1 MNDHATKPLEENLQL
16 IDPRS
21 DPVSWNLNKALLE
34 RSGMDGEDL
43 GALNQRIQ
51 ALHEAIVR
59 D

>member
-34 RSGMDGEDL
+34 IAKQQQSMDRRMANIEHDL
-43 GALNQRIQ
+43 QRLQ
-51 ALHEAIVR
+51 KAR
-59 D
+59 